1 MNTSDRRLRISA
13 TISAAALLIVIA
25 ASACGTGNSGENDTT
40 TAAADS
46 VPTTE
51 ELANATY
58 AGVLDKPVT
67 LTDGRWEG
75 APFVDGGASRPSV
88 GLVKNFALTGDI
100 NGDGRDDA
108 VVLLWESSGGSGT
121 RNFLAAMSRANGAVV
136 NLGTELIGD
145 RVQVKEGFISDG
157 SITLDLIETGPG
169 DAACCP
175 SQKALIGWKLTDGRL
190 ERVDSEITGTLSL
203 ADLQGTEWVLA
214 EIGPGG
220 PVAENPP
227 VTIVFAGDRVAGNG
241 GCNGYFGTVSSQAP
255 GRLAFSAMGAT
266 MKICPEPGNDLERRY
281 LRALAGGST
290 YGFIAGRLVIGCE
303 TDDGL
308 VQLLFRRREAAA
320 PLTDQGS

>member
-1 MNTSDRRLRISA
+1 MNPSNRILRITA
-13 TISAAALLIVIA
+13 MISAAALLIVLA
-25 ASACGTGNSGENDTT
+25 ASACGTGNGGKNGTT

-51 ELANATY
+51 DMANATY
-58 AGVLDKPVT
+58 AGVFDKPVT

-88 GLVKNFALTGDI
+88 GLARNFVLTGDI
-100 NGDGRDDA
+100 DGDGRDDA

-121 RNFLAAMSRANGAVV
+121 RSFLAAMSRANGAVV
-136 NLGTELIGD
+136 NLGTSLVGD
-145 RVQVKEGFISDG
+145 RVQVKTG
-157 SITLDLIETGPG
+157 SVAAGRIALDIVQAGPE

-175 SQKALIGWKLTDGRL
+175 TQKALVGWRLVDGVLTRT
-190 ERVDSEITGTLSL
+190 DSEITGTLSV
-203 ADLQGTEWVLA
+203 ADLQGPEWVLT

-227 VTIVFAGDRVAGNG
+227 VTIVFAGDRVTGNG
-241 GCNGYFGTVSSQAP
+241 GCNGYFGTVSSGAP

-266 MKICPEPGNDLERRY
+266 MKMCPDPVSDLERRY

-290 YGFIAGRLVIGCE
+290 YGFVAGRLVIGCE
-303 TDDGL
+303 IDGGL
-308 VQLLFRRREAAA
+308 VRLIFERREAPPPAD
-320 PLTDQGS
+320 PGP

>member
-1 MNTSDRRLRISA
+1 MDTTSRGLRITA
-13 TISAAALLIVIA
+13 TIQAAALLVVVA
-25 ASACGTGNSGENDTT
+25 AAACGTGDGGKNDP
-40 TAAADS
+40 TAPAADS
-46 VPTTE
+46 VPTAE

-58 AGVLDKPVT
+58 AGVLDKPVA

-100 NGDGRDDA
+100 NGDGRDDV

-121 RNFLAAMSRANGAVV
+121 RSFLAAMSRANGAVV

-145 RVQVKEGFISDG
+145 RVQVKDGFISDG

-175 SQKALIGWKLTDGRL
+175 SQKALIAWKLTDGRL
-190 ERVDSEITGTLSL
+190 GRVDSEITGTLSL
-203 ADLQGTEWVLA
+203 ADLQGPEWVLA
-214 EIGPGG
+214 EIGPDG

-227 VTIVFAGDRVAGNG
+227 VTIVFAGDRVAGDG
-241 GCNGYFGTVSSQAP
+241 GCNGYFGTVSSGAP

-266 MKICPEPGNDLERRY
+266 MKMCPEPAVDLERRY

-290 YGFIAGRLVIGCE
+290 YGFIAGRLVIGCA
-303 TDDGL
+303 TDDGP
-308 VQLLFRRREAAA
+308 VQLLFRRREAPAL
-320 PLTDQGS
+320 PTDQGS